1 MFSALRIFRVLRVFK
16 VISGERQM
24 RVILDAIFRAIPG
37 IAWAAGVM
45 ALIYARLGFY
55 ERQSQWDFSPRA
67 KSASHGRLFT
77 SFLSAL

>member
-1 MFSALRIFRVLRVFK
+1 MDR
-16 VISGERQM
+16 M
-24 RVILDAIFRAIPG
+24 RVR
-37 IAWAAGVM
+37 AAGVVCGGEKVVHSI
-45 ALIYARLGFY
+45 APTVSTVSTVPRSCGGPTRLGFY